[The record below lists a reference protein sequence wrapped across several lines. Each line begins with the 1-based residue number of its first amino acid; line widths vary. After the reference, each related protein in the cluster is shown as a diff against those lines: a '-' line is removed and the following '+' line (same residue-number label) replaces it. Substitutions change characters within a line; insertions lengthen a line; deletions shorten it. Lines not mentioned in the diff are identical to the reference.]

1 MALSC
6 TGILTHLA
14 GTYLQPVEW
23 EQTGEA
29 GQRGRAEI
37 QAGSRDC
44 QRMVKQL
51 PLGHVTGKGG
61 FVAPRS
67 PVPFHIWG
75 QNWQS
80 VVPHPISSHAS
91 FASPQIPHSED
102 TAPSVSNRGSQQKSK

>member
-44 QRMVKQL
+44 QKDGETA
-51 PLGHVTGKGG
+51 PLGSRHRERGICG
-61 FVAPRS
+61 
-67 PVPFHIWG
+67 
-75 QNWQS
+75 
-80 VVPHPISSHAS
+80 
-91 FASPQIPHSED
+91 PQKSRTIPHLYDPQCVNEE
-102 TAPSVSNRGSQQKSK
+102 TEVRQM